1 MAEVDAL
8 RGNRGDRPG
17 SACSEPRWRV
27 MEREPILPRMSAAE
41 VLVIFSV
48 GLVAGALVAIAVM
61 VLVRRAEAPKD
72 AASIDRL
79 GELLDP
85 LRIELERYDQRL
97 TSFDRERAMQFGAL
111 SEQLHIVAAA
121 SEGLRDETQQLSSA
135 LRAPGAGGRWGELQ
149 LRRVVEL
156 AGMAAHCDFEP
167 QVSLSTES
175 VDGEIRRL
183 RPDLLVRL
191 PGDRAVIVD
200 AKAPLGAYLDAS
212 GATDPRERTRLFR
225 AHAAHLR
232 GHVDALSRKA
242 YWEQLGPGTTPE
254 FVVLFLPG
262 EAFFSA
268 ALEHDP
274 ALLDDSAS
282 RGVILATPTTLIALL
297 RAVSFGWREA
307 RMAEGAREIGTL
319 AATLYERLATL
330 GEHFSELG
338 GALNRA
344 VSSYNR
350 AAGTLESRVFVTARR
365 FRDLGVGA
373 DRTQI
378 DALEPVDAL
387 ARAVRVPELTHTGPG
402 GEHDG

>member
-1 MAEVDAL
+1 
-8 RGNRGDRPG
+8 
-17 SACSEPRWRV
+17 
-27 MEREPILPRMSAAE
+27 MSASA
-41 VLVIFSV
+41 VLVIFSA
-48 GLVAGALVAIAVM
+48 GLIAGALVVM
-61 VLVRRAEAPKD
+61 GVVLLLRRTNQSDD
-72 AASIDRL
+72 AGSIDRL

-85 LRIELERYDQRL
+85 LRVELERYDQRL

-111 SEQLHIVAAA
+111 LEQLHIVAAA
-121 SEGLRDETQQLSSA
+121 SEGLRGETQQLSSA

-167 QVSLSTES
+167 QVTLNTEDG
-175 VDGEIRRL
+175 DGEVRRL
-183 RPDLLVRL
+183 RPDLVVRL
-191 PGDRAVIVD
+191 PGERAVIVD

-212 GATDPRERTRLFR
+212 TATDHRERTRLFR
-225 AHAAHLR
+225 LHATHLR
-232 GHVDALSRKA
+232 GHVDALARKA

-282 RGVILATPTTLIALL
+282 RSVILATPTTLIALL

-307 RMAEGAREIGTL
+307 RMADGAREISTL
-319 AATLYERLATL
+319 AATLYERLASL
-330 GEHFSELG
+330 GDHFGELG

-344 VSSYNR
+344 VASYNR

-365 FRDLGVGA
+365 FRDLGVGS
-373 DRTQI
+373 DRTRI
-378 DALEPVDAL
+378 DGVEPVDMH
-387 ARAVRVPELTHTGPG
+387 ARAINLPELTHAGTGG
-402 GEHDG
+402 QHDG

>member
-1 MAEVDAL
+1 
-8 RGNRGDRPG
+8 
-17 SACSEPRWRV
+17 
-27 MEREPILPRMSAAE
+27 MSAVA
-41 VLVIFSV
+41 VLVIFSA
-48 GLVAGALVAIAVM
+48 GLIAGALVAIAAM
-61 VLVRRAEAPKD
+61 HFARRDGTAD
-72 AASIDRL
+72 NTSSVDQL

-85 LRIELERYDQRL
+85 LRAELERYDQRL

-111 SEQLHIVAAA
+111 SEQLHMVAAA

-135 LRAPGAGGRWGELQ
+135 LRAPGSGGRWGELQ

-167 QVSLSTES
+167 QVTLGADTG
-175 VDGEIRRL
+175 DGELRRL
-183 RPDLLVRL
+183 RPDLVVRL

-212 GATDPRERTRLFR
+212 MATDPRERIRLFR
-225 AHAAHLR
+225 AHAAHVR
-232 GHVDALSRKA
+232 THVDALARKA
-242 YWEQLGPGTTPE
+242 YWDQLGAGTTPE

-319 AATLYERLATL
+319 AATLYERLASL
-330 GEHFSELG
+330 GEHFTELG

-344 VSSYNR
+344 VASYNR
-350 AAGTLESRVFVTARR
+350 AAGTLESRVFVTARK
-365 FRDLGVGA
+365 FRELGVGA
-373 DRTQI
+373 DRTRI
-378 DALEPVDAL
+378 EGVEPVETL
-387 ARAVRVPELTHTGPG
+387 ARAVRVAELTHTGPG
-402 GEHDG
+402 VEHDG

>member
-1 MAEVDAL
+1 
-8 RGNRGDRPG
+8 
-17 SACSEPRWRV
+17 
-27 MEREPILPRMSAAE
+27 MSAVAV
-41 VLVIFSV
+41 VLIFSA
-48 GLVAGALVAIAVM
+48 GLTAGALVALGVM
-61 VLVRRAEAPKD
+61 LLLRRTESPSD
-72 AASIDRL
+72 ATSVDRL

-85 LRIELERYDQRL
+85 LRVELERYDQRL
-97 TSFDRERAMQFGAL
+97 TSFDRERAIQFGAL

-121 SEGLRDETQQLSSA
+121 SEGLRDETEQLSSA
-135 LRAPGAGGRWGELQ
+135 LRAPSTGGRWGELQ

-167 QVSLSTES
+167 QVTLTSEAE
-175 VDGEIRRL
+175 DGQTRRL
-183 RPDLLVRL
+183 RPDLVVRL
-191 PGDRAVIVD
+191 PGDRAVIID

-212 GATDPRERTRLFR
+212 IATDARERTRLLR

-232 GHVDALSRKA
+232 GHVDALARKA

-274 ALLDDSAS
+274 ALLDDSAA

-307 RMAEGAREIGTL
+307 RMADGAREISTL
-319 AATLYERLATL
+319 AATLYERLASL
-330 GEHFSELG
+330 GEHFGELG

-344 VSSYNR
+344 VASYNR

-365 FRDLGVGA
+365 FRELGVGA
-373 DRTQI
+373 DRTHI
-378 DALEPVDAL
+378 DVVEPVETQ
-387 ARAVRVPELTHTGPG
+387 ARALNVAELTHAASGT
-402 GEHDG
+402 EHDG